1 MIGEETTLE
10 GFDGWEELSSETDF
24 FAVQQPEDVKTDAKS
39 VIEKIS
45 SEEEEEEDKNR
56 NPEGGVE
63 KDLFQEEESIENQ
76 ERINNEEDDED
87 EPQTGS
93 NITILN
99 SLKEKGLIDFEL
111 EEGEEL
117 TDDLADELIED
128 KWEESVDKKVKHL
141 LTNLPEKARNLIQ
154 YAIDGG
160 DVDDYIDALTSD
172 TGLPLDVSLEKEE
185 NQILVLK
192 HLLRLEDKDD
202 EEIETEIDYLKDSGK
217 LKTISEKKFNKY
229 KSEIQEKEKE
239 LLIQQEQA
247 KEAEKKAIKEAKAR
261 VSTFVNTNEEIEGIR
276 FTKEDKIVLASYMND
291 KVVKLNNGNTITT
304 MQKELFIDLP
314 KNEKALIQLA
324 TLLRNRNEDGTFN
337 FESIIKKAAT
347 EVSRT
352 VKENIRRNKSSIP
365 ASTTSKNK
373 QSEKSLADYFNN

>member
-10 GFDGWEELSSETDF
+10 GFDGWEELSIETDF
-24 FAVQQPEDVKTDAKS
+24 FAQTAAEEVKTDAVS

-45 SEEEEEEDKNR
+45 SEEEEENKNKD
-56 NPEGGVE
+56 ESIE
-63 KDLFQEEESIENQ
+63 KDLFEEEETIENQ
-76 ERINNEEDDED
+76 ERLIDDEEDED
-87 EPQTGS
+87 LPKGS

-117 TDDLADELIED
+117 DEELADELIED
-128 KWEESVDKKVKHL
+128 KWEESVDNKVKEL
-141 LTNLPEKARNLIQ
+141 LTTLPEKARNIIQ
-154 YAIDGG
+154 YAINGG
-160 DVDDYIDALTSD
+160 NVDEYLESLTSD
-172 TGLPLDVSLEKEE
+172 TGLPLDVNLEKEE

-192 HLLRLEDKDD
+192 HLLRLEDKDE

-217 LKTISEKKFNKY
+217 LKSISEKKFNKY
-229 KSEIQEKEKE
+229 KSEIESTERD
-239 LLIQQEQA
+239 LLKQQELA
-247 KEAEKKAIKEAKAR
+247 REAEKKAIKEAKAR
-261 VSTFVNTNEEIEGIR
+261 VSTFVSTNDEIEGIK
-276 FTKEDKIVLASYMND
+276 FTKEDKKVLASYMND
-291 KVVKLNNGNTITT
+291 KVVKLNNGNTLTT

-365 ASTTSKNK
+365 ASTTSKPK
-373 QSEKSLADYFNN
+373 QSEKSLADYFNNN

>member
-1 MIGEETTLE
+1 MIGDEKTLE
-10 GFDGWEELSSETDF
+10 GFDGWEELSTETDF
-24 FAVQQPEDVKTDAKS
+24 FAQTAAEEVKTDAKS
-39 VIEKIS
+39 VIEQIS
-45 SEEEEEEDKNR
+45 SEEEQEDENKNKQ
-56 NPEGGVE
+56 PEKVAE
-63 KDLFQEEESIENQ
+63 KDLFEEEETIENQ
-76 ERINNEEDDED
+76 ERVNEEEEED
-87 EPQTGS
+87 EPKGS

-117 TDDLADELIED
+117 DDDLADELIED

-172 TGLPLDVSLEKEE
+172 TGLPLDVNLEKEE

-202 EEIETEIDYLKDSGK
+202 EEIETEIDYLKDTGK

-229 KSEIQEKEKE
+229 KSEIEATEKD
-239 LLIQQEQA
+239 LLKQQEIA
-247 KEAEKKAIKEAKAR
+247 REKEKKAIKDAKAR
-261 VSTFVNTNEEIEGIR
+261 VSTFVNTNDEIEGIK
-276 FTKEDKIVLASYMND
+276 FNKEDKKVLASYMND
-291 KVVKLNNGNTITT
+291 KVVKLNNGNIITT

-337 FESIIKKAAT
+337 FESIMTKAAT
-347 EVSRT
+347 NVSRQ
-352 VKENIRRNKSSIP
+352 VKDNLRRNKSSIP
-365 ASTTSKNK
+365 ASTTSKPK
-373 QSEKSLADYFNN
+373 QSEKSLADYFNNN